1 MNNPSDLPY
10 YVSEEDISPRSKS
23 PSYSE
28 DELNEMIIK
37 KGKVINKELF
47 RQYFQF
53 QSLSNMKEKLFKT
66 QNTQE
71 NKN

>member
-10 YVSEEDISPRSKS
+10 YISEEDISPRSKS